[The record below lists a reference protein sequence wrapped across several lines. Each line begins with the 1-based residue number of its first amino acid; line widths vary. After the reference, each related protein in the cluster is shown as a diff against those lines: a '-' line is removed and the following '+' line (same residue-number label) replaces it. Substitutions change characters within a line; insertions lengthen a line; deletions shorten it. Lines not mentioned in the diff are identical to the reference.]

1 MSSILI
7 AYPIDTSSLILAD
20 KLNADVANE
29 VAFFVDPEM
38 NIDFMVDVVS
48 DIESTSNSVR
58 TVISK
63 VC

>member
-29 VAFFVDPEM
+29 VMLGLE
-38 NIDFMVDVVS
+38 
-48 DIESTSNSVR
+48 
-58 TVISK
+58 
-63 VC
+63 

>member
-1 MSSILI
+1 M
-7 AYPIDTSSLILAD
+7 ILAD

-38 NIDFMVDVVS
+38 NIDFMGDVVS
-48 DIESTSNSVR
+48 DIESTSKSVR